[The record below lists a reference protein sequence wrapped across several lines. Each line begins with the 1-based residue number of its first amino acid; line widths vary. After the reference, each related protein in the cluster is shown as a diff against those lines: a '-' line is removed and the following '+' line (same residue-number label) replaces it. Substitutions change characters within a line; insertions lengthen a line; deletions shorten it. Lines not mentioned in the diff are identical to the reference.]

1 MTEKTKDT
9 MPKTFD
15 EAMLE
20 FQKLKVQAS
29 KGSKNPHFK
38 SQYASLEDV
47 MRACDEGNQFGLV
60 YSQPLDLIEIGG
72 QVLQV
77 VVTKVTHVPSGET
90 RQSPCPIRSKDP
102 NDPQKMG
109 SGITYAKRYAL
120 QAFYGLCSDDDGNLA
135 ATPKKEDLAAR
146 TYTDPNTGQV
156 ADVSDDYPEISAE
169 DTKKINDFI
178 KALHKLNPRSTYEEI
193 TNITHDKELKRLGDL
208 IVENQMETTGQ
219 YEVFTTLSREW
230 GAVAKK
236 LQQGNEYRDAK
247 FGS

>member
-1 MTEKTKDT
+1 MTENTKDI

-15 EAMLE
+15 EALLE

-135 ATPKKEDLAAR
+135 ATPPLFDISKAPIHDAP
-146 TYTDPNTGQV
+146 TQV
-156 ADVSDDYPEISAE
+156 ADKGKFVNIANEFTRHFESIDLEENYEHFKDLAKDLIN
-169 DTKKINDFI
+169 DKKISE
-178 KALHKLNPRSTYEEI
+178 LSTWTKLNKLRETEPY
-193 TNITHDKELKRLGDL
+193 KACLDL
-208 IVENQMETTGQ
+208 ANKIRGQLQTT
-219 YEVFTTLSREW
+219 
-230 GAVAKK
+230 
-236 LQQGNEYRDAK
+236 
-247 FGS
+247 

>member
-1 MTEKTKDT
+1 

-15 EAMLE
+15 EALLE

-135 ATPKKEDLAAR
+135 ATPPKENLSAR
-146 TYTDPNTGQV
+146 SYIDPNTGQV
-156 ADVSDDYPEISAE
+156 ADIADDAPTFPDELIPAVNHFIEKFKELDPEKVDEIRSLCYHNDLVSICKTIKKHKVE
-169 DTKKINDFI
+169 DTGN
-178 KALHKLNPRSTYEEI
+178 Y
-193 TNITHDKELKRLGDL
+193 KELLNLRDNFIDLGVKL
-208 IVENQMETTGQ
+208 KEEQERKN
-219 YEVFTTLSREW
+219 
-230 GAVAKK
+230 AKG
-236 LQQGNEYRDAK
+236 L
-247 FGS
+247 